1 YPANENLKQLVDS
14 LKLYPIT
21 ILNSLSKKEKET
33 LINAGY
39 ITCNQLLSN
48 HEWDKELYLTPQKT
62 LLIQK
67 ELDLITS

>member
-1 YPANENLKQLVDS
+1 LVDS

-39 ITCNQLLSN
+39 ITCNDLKETK
-48 HEWDKELYLTPQKT
+48 EWEKEIYVTNQK
-62 LLIQK
+62 LALIQK